1 MADDAAPDL
10 SQPDTTT
17 PDAGTPADKAGMIR
31 DLNAERERRRQAE
44 ERAAALEAAQAER
57 DRVEAEKR
65 GEYQR
70 LYEDVSGKLKTYEER
85 LAAADAELTGY
96 RSAADQQRQRR
107 VEALPEALRDLVPP
121 GLTGADLDGWL
132 DRAEAKAPALAQ
144 PKREPD
150 TLART
155 GHGGGGDPEQLTQ
168 AELRHAEQHSGW
180 WRDGKVGGEL
190 IVAPAIVKKHFKARN
205 PG

>member
-1 MADDAAPDL
+1 MADDATPDL

-132 DRAEAKAPALAQ
+132 DRAEAKAAALTA
-144 PKREPD
+144 PVREPD
-150 TLART
+150 RLART
-155 GHGGGGDPEQLTQ
+155 GHGGGGDPEALTQ
-168 AELRHAEQHSGW
+168 AEEAYARSQKW
-180 WRDGKVGGEL
+180 WWEGDKL
-190 IVAPAIVKKHFKARN
+190 IVSSRIVKAAYAKHAKP
-205 PG
+205 PGK